1 MKFALA
7 DCSHF
12 QIPSIGKPSFA
23 IAIAPKQPATRA
35 AGNNDA
41 IADGLKGDGCAIGIY
56 LYGTSLE
63 S

>member
-1 MKFALA
+1 MTFALA
-7 DCSHF
+7 NFSHCP
-12 QIPSIGKPSFA
+12 ISPIEKHSIA

-35 AGNNDA
+35 AGNNNA